1 MKSYFISSI
10 LFSVFLTFLTM
21 NESLFYRMF
30 LLVIVLVLFFITI
43 ILFALEYDKENM
55 KAWNK
60 KEIKLKE
67 ELYLSFFNKYFKEK
81 FSK

>member
-10 LFSVFLTFLTM
+10 LFSVILTLLAM

-60 KEIKLKE
+60 KELKLKE
-67 ELYLSFFNKYFKEK
+67 EMYLSFFDKYLKER